1 MTPSTLAF
9 VVAMAAAVAVLLYA
23 SKTGRKWLERIAK
36 PIAALVFLAAALA
49 CGALSTAWGTMLFA
63 GLAMAAAGDVL
74 LLSEDRRFFLGG
86 LVAFLLGHLA
96 YAVAFAVRG
105 VDATWM
111 ACAAPLL
118 VLALVPI
125 FRWLWPHVERRMR
138 GPVIAY
144 VAVISIM
151 VALAAGT
158 HGHSPDH
165 RVLLGSVAFYASDFA
180 VARQR
185 FVSKGFVNRAWG
197 LPLYFFGQL
206 ALALSA
212 G

>member
-1 MTPSTLAF
+1 VTTALAF
-9 VVAMAAAVAVLLYA
+9 AAAMAVSVGVLLFA
-23 SKTGRKWLERIAK
+23 SKTERRWLERIAK
-36 PIAALVFLAAALA
+36 PIAALVFVAAALVM
-49 CGALSTAWGTMLFA
+49 GALSSAWGTVLFA
-63 GLAMAAAGDVL
+63 GLVMAAAGDVL

-105 VDATWM
+105 VDMLWI
-111 ACAAPLL
+111 ACAAPVLG
-118 VLALVPI
+118 LALVPI
-125 FRWLWPHVERRMR
+125 FRWLWPHVERKMR
-138 GPVIAY
+138 APVIAY

-151 VALAAGT
+151 VAFAVGT
-158 HGHSPDH
+158 HGFEADY
-165 RVLLGSVAFYASDFA
+165 RLLLGSIAFYASDFA

-206 ALALSA
+206 ALALSV